1 MNISK
6 FATARVAL
14 SVALVVCSVATAAQS
29 AYPNQ
34 PIKLVVPFPPAGGTD
49 VLTRLVANEVT
60 LKDSKWNFIVDNKP
74 GAGGNIGMDAVA
86 KSKKDGYTVGT
97 GQTANLAINPTLYT
111 KMPFDASK
119 DFAPVVLL
127 ASQPLVLVVRADSP
141 IKNLEDLKTQGQSRQ
156 LTMASAGTGTVGH
169 VGGEM
174 FARRAGIKVMHV
186 PYKGAG
192 PATTDLLG
200 GQTDIYF
207 ATPPS
212 IVSMVKAG
220 KLRAVAVTSLKRI
233 EVLPDVPTVAESGYQ
248 GFVVED
254 WKALVAPAG
263 TPPEAITKVNEA
275 VNAALKRPEI
285 MARLRDE
292 GSVARGG
299 SPAELGAFMK
309 SEQTRWGTAVRESGA
324 KLD

>member
-1 MNISK
+1 MSK
-6 FATARVAL
+6 FATARAAL

-29 AYPNQ
+29 AYPSQ

-60 LKDSKWNFIVDNKP
+60 LKDSKWTFVVDNKP

-86 KSKKDGYTVGT
+86 KGKKDGYTVGT

-141 IKNLEDLKTQGQSRQ
+141 IKNLEELKTQGQSRQ

-220 KLRAVAVTSLKRI
+220 KLRAIAVTSLKRM

-275 VNAALKRPEI
+275 VNAALKRPEV

-299 SPAELGAFMK
+299 SPAELGTFMK

>member
-1 MNISK
+1 LK
-6 FATARVAL
+6 VQKYPFRAAVFAAL
-14 SVALVVCSVATAAQS
+14 ALCTAAAS
-29 AYPNQ
+29 AQASYPSQ
-34 PIKLVVPFPPAGGTD
+34 PIKVIVPFPPAGGTD
-49 VLTRLVANEVT
+49 VLTRLVANQVT
-60 LKDSKWNFIVDNKP
+60 LKDNKWAFIVDNKP

-86 KSKKDGYTVGT
+86 KAKKDGYTFGT

-111 KMPFDASK
+111 KMPFDALK
-119 DFAPVVLL
+119 DFEPVVLL

-141 IKNLEDLKTQGQSRQ
+141 IKNLADLKTQGQAKS

-174 FARRAGIKVMHV
+174 FAKRAGIKVMHV

-212 IVSMVKAG
+212 VISMVKAG
-220 KLRAVAVTSLKRI
+220 KLRAIAVTSLKRI
-233 EVLPDVPTVAESGYQ
+233 DVLPDVPTVAESGYP
-248 GFVVED
+248 GFVAED
-254 WKALVAPAG
+254 WKALVAPTG
-263 TPPEAITKVNEA
+263 TPPEAITKMNQVM
-275 VNAALKRPEI
+275 NAALARPEVI
-285 MARLRDE
+285 ARLKDE

-299 SPAELGAFMK
+299 TPAELGAFLK
-309 SEQTRWGTAVRESGA
+309 TENTRWGTAVRESGA

>member
-1 MNISK
+1 MK
-6 FATARVAL
+6 TQKHALRLALAAALALCGATGN
-14 SVALVVCSVATAAQS
+14 AQP
-29 AYPNQ
+29 AYPSQ
-34 PIKLVVPFPPAGGTD
+34 PIKIVVPFPPAGGTD
-49 VLTRLVANEVT
+49 VLTRLVTNEVT
-60 LKDSKWNFIVDNKP
+60 LKDKWIFIVDNKP

-86 KSKKDGYTVGT
+86 KGKKDGYTFGA
-97 GQTANLAINPTLYT
+97 GQTANLAINPALYT
-111 KMPFDASK
+111 KIPFDAVK
-119 DFAPVVLL
+119 DFEPVVLL

-141 IKNLEDLKTQGQSRQ
+141 LKSLADLKTQGEARQ

-174 FARRAGIKVMHV
+174 FVKRAGIKVMHV

-212 IVSMVKAG
+212 IVSMVKGG
-220 KLRAVAVTSLKRI
+220 KLRALAVTSLKRI
-233 EVLPDVPTVAESGYQ
+233 DVLPDVPTVAESGYP
-248 GFVVED
+248 GFVAED

-263 TPPEAITKVNEA
+263 TPPEAIAKMNRA
-275 VNAALKRPEI
+275 VNAALARPELV
-285 MARLRDE
+285 ARLKDE

-299 SPAELGAFMK
+299 TPAELGAFLK
-309 SEQTRWGTAVRESGA
+309 AESLRWGTAVKESGA

>member
-1 MNISK
+1 MRL
-6 FATARVAL
+6 AAYAALALCGAVAG
-14 SVALVVCSVATAAQS
+14 AQS
-29 AYPNQ
+29 NYPSQ
-34 PIKLVVPFPPAGGTD
+34 PIKVVVPFPPAGGTD

-60 LKDSKWNFIVDNKP
+60 LKDNKWTFIVDNKP

-86 KSKKDGYTVGT
+86 KAKKDGYTFGT

-119 DFAPVVLL
+119 DFEPVVLL
-127 ASQPLVLVVRADSP
+127 ASQPLILVVRADSP
-141 IKNLEDLKTQGQSRQ
+141 IKNLADLKTQGQAKQ
-156 LTMASAGTGTVGH
+156 LIMASAGTGTVGH

-174 FARRAGIKVMHV
+174 FAKRAGIKVMHV

-207 ATPPS
+207 ATPPTV
-212 IVSMVKAG
+212 ISMVKAG

-233 EVLPDVPTVAESGYQ
+233 DVLPDVPTVAESGYP
-248 GFVVED
+248 GFVAED
-254 WKALVAPAG
+254 WKAVVAPAG
-263 TPPEAITKVNEA
+263 TPAEAINKLNQVL
-275 VNAALKRPEI
+275 NAALARPEVI
-285 MARLRDE
+285 GRLKDE

-299 SPAELGAFMK
+299 TPAELGAFLK
-309 SEQTRWGTAVRESGA
+309 TENTRWGTAVRESGA

>member
-1 MNISK
+1 LKSQKHTFRLAM
-6 FATARVAL
+6 FAAFAL
-14 SVALVVCSVATAAQS
+14 CGAAASAQA
-29 AYPNQ
+29 AYPSQ

-60 LKDSKWNFIVDNKP
+60 LRDKWTFIVDNKP

-86 KSKKDGYTVGT
+86 KAKKDGYTFGA

-111 KMPFDASK
+111 KMPFDALK
-119 DFAPVVLL
+119 DFEPVVLL

-141 IKNLEDLKTQGQSRQ
+141 IKSLADLKTQGEARQ
-156 LTMASAGTGTVGH
+156 LSMASAGTGTVGH

-174 FARRAGIKVMHV
+174 FAKRAGIKVMHV

-192 PATTDLLG
+192 PATNDLLG

-212 IVSMVKAG
+212 IISMVKGG
-220 KLRAVAVTSLKRI
+220 KLRALAVTSLKRI
-233 EVLPDVPTVAESGYQ
+233 DVLPNIPTVAESGYP
-248 GFVVED
+248 GFVAED

-263 TPPEAITKVNEA
+263 TPSQAITKMNQVMNT
-275 VNAALKRPEI
+275 ALARPEVV
-285 MARLRDE
+285 ARLKDE

-299 SPAELGAFMK
+299 TPAELGAFLK
-309 SEQTRWGTAVRESGA
+309 AENTRWGAAVKESGA

>member
-1 MNISK
+1 MNTQKS
-6 FATARVAL
+6 AARLAV
-14 SVALVVCSVATAAQS
+14 SVALAICSVAAGAQA
-29 AYPNQ
+29 AYPSQ
-34 PIKLVVPFPPAGGTD
+34 PIKVVVPFPPAGGTD

-60 LKDSKWNFIVDNKP
+60 SKDGKWTFIVDNKP

-86 KSKKDGYTVGT
+86 KAKKDGYSVGT
-97 GQTANLAINPTLYT
+97 GQTANLAINPALYT

-141 IKNLEDLKTQGQSRQ
+141 IRNLADLKAQGQSKQ

-174 FARRAGIKVMHV
+174 FARRAGIKLMHV
-186 PYKGAG
+186 PYKGAA

-200 GQTDIYF
+200 GQVDIYF

-212 IVSMVKAG
+212 IIAMVKAG
-220 KLRAVAVTSLKRI
+220 KLRALAVTSLGRI

-248 GFVVED
+248 GFVAED

-263 TPPEAITKVNEA
+263 TPPEAIARMNEA
-275 VNAALKRPEI
+275 MNAALKRPEVI
-285 MARLRDE
+285 ARLRDE

-299 SPAELGAFMK
+299 TPAELGAFMR
-309 SEQTRWGTAVRESGA
+309 SEQARWGSAVRESGA

>member
-1 MNISK
+1 MVLGLALCS
-6 FATARVAL
+6 AVAG
-14 SVALVVCSVATAAQS
+14 AQTNFPS
-29 AYPNQ
+29 Q
-34 PIKLVVPFPPAGGTD
+34 PIKVIVPFPPAGGTD

-60 LKDSKWNFIVDNKP
+60 LKDNKWTFIVDNKP
-74 GAGGNIGMDAVA
+74 GAGGNIGLDAVA
-86 KSKKDGYTVGT
+86 KAKKDGYTVGT

-111 KMPFDASK
+111 KVPFDALK

-141 IKNLEDLKTQGQSRQ
+141 IKSVADLKSQSEKKQ
-156 LTMASAGTGTVGH
+156 LGMASAGTGTVGH

-212 IVSMVKAG
+212 VISMIKAG

-233 EVLPDVPTVAESGYQ
+233 DVLPNVPTVAESGYP
-248 GFVVED
+248 GFVAED
-254 WKALVAPAG
+254 WKAVVAPVD
-263 TPPEAITKVNEA
+263 TPPEAIAKINQAMNT
-275 VNAALKRPEI
+275 ALARPEVV
-285 MARLRDE
+285 ARLKDE

-299 SPAELGAFMK
+299 TPAELGAFLK
-309 SEQTRWGTAVRESGA
+309 SEHTRWGAAVRESGA

>member
-1 MNISK
+1 LKSHK
-6 FATARVAL
+6 HTLRLAVFAAL
-14 SVALVVCSVATAAQS
+14 ALCGAAASAQA
-29 AYPNQ
+29 AYPSQ
-34 PIKLVVPFPPAGGTD
+34 PIKVVVPFPPAGGTD

-60 LKDSKWNFIVDNKP
+60 LKDNKWTFIVDNKP

-86 KSKKDGYTVGT
+86 KAKKDGYTFGT

-111 KMPFDASK
+111 KMPFDALK
-119 DFAPVVLL
+119 DFEPVVLL

-141 IKNLEDLKTQGQSRQ
+141 IKNLADLKTQGQAKQ

-174 FARRAGIKVMHV
+174 FAKRAGIKVMHV

-212 IVSMVKAG
+212 VISMVKAG

-233 EVLPDVPTVAESGYQ
+233 DVLPNVPTVAESGYP
-248 GFVVED
+248 GFVAED
-254 WKALVAPAG
+254 WKAVVAPAG
-263 TPPEAITKVNEA
+263 TPPEAINKMNQVM
-275 VNAALKRPEI
+275 NAALARPEVV
-285 MARLRDE
+285 ARLKDE

-299 SPAELGAFMK
+299 TPAELGAFLK
-309 SEQTRWGTAVRESGA
+309 TEHTRWGAAVKESGA

>member
-1 MNISK
+1 ML
-6 FATARVAL
+6 AAL
-14 SVALVVCSVATAAQS
+14 AFCGAAGHAQS
-29 AYPNQ
+29 VYPSQ
-34 PIKLVVPFPPAGGTD
+34 PIRIVVPFPPAGGTD
-49 VLTRLVANEVT
+49 VLTRLVTNEVT
-60 LKDSKWNFIVDNKP
+60 LKDKWILIVDNKP

-86 KSKKDGYTVGT
+86 KARKDGYTFGA
-97 GQTANLAINPTLYT
+97 GQTANLAINPALYT
-111 KMPFDASK
+111 KMPFDAAK
-119 DFAPVVLL
+119 DFEPVVLM

-141 IKNLEDLKTQGQSRQ
+141 IQSLADLKTQGQARQ

-212 IVSMVKAG
+212 IISMVKAG
-220 KLRAVAVTSLKRI
+220 KLRALAVTSLKRI
-233 EVLPDVPTVAESGYQ
+233 DVLPGIPTVAESGYP
-248 GFVVED
+248 GFVAED

-263 TPPEAITKVNEA
+263 TPSAAIARMNQVVNT
-275 VNAALKRPEI
+275 ALARPEVA
-285 MARLRDE
+285 ARLKDE

-299 SPAELGAFMK
+299 TPAELGAFLK
-309 SEQTRWGTAVRESGA
+309 TENIRWGAAVKESGA

>member
-1 MNISK
+1 MKAQNYASRIAM
-6 FATARVAL
+6 FAALALCCATASAQ
-14 SVALVVCSVATAAQS
+14 AT
-29 AYPNQ
+29 YPSQ
-34 PIKLVVPFPPAGGTD
+34 PIKVIVPFPPAGGTD
-49 VLTRLVANEVT
+49 VLTRLIVNEVT
-60 LKDSKWNFIVDNKP
+60 LNDKWTFIVDNKP

-86 KSKKDGYTVGT
+86 KAKKDGYTIGA

-111 KMPFDASK
+111 KMPFDAVK
-119 DFAPVVLL
+119 DFEPVVLL
-127 ASQPLVLVVRADSP
+127 ASQPLVLVVRADST
-141 IKNLEDLKTQGQSRQ
+141 IKSLSDLKTQGQAKQ
-156 LTMASAGTGTVGH
+156 LSMASAGTGTVGH

-192 PATTDLLG
+192 PAMNDLLG

-212 IVSMVKAG
+212 IISMVKGG
-220 KLRAVAVTSLKRI
+220 KLRALAVTSLKRI
-233 EVLPDVPTVAESGYQ
+233 DVLPNTPTVAESGYP
-248 GFVVED
+248 GFVAED

-263 TPPEAITKVNEA
+263 TPSEAITKTNQVM
-275 VNAALKRPEI
+275 NAALARPEVI
-285 MARLRDE
+285 ARLKDE

-299 SPAELGAFMK
+299 TPAELGAFLK
-309 SEQTRWGTAVRESGA
+309 SENTRWGAAVKESGA

>member
-1 MNISK
+1 MVLGLALCSA
-6 FATARVAL
+6 FAG
-14 SVALVVCSVATAAQS
+14 AQTNFPS
-29 AYPNQ
+29 Q
-34 PIKLVVPFPPAGGTD
+34 PIKVIVPFPPAGGTD

-60 LKDSKWNFIVDNKP
+60 LKDNKWTFIVDNKP
-74 GAGGNIGMDAVA
+74 GAGGNIGLDAVA
-86 KSKKDGYTVGT
+86 KAKKDGYTVGT

-111 KMPFDASK
+111 KVPFDALK

-141 IKNLEDLKTQGQSRQ
+141 IKSVADLKTQSEKKQ
-156 LTMASAGTGTVGH
+156 LGMASAGTGTVGH

-212 IVSMVKAG
+212 VISMIKAG

-233 EVLPDVPTVAESGYQ
+233 DVLPNVPTVAESGYP
-248 GFVVED
+248 GFVAED
-254 WKALVAPAG
+254 WKAVVAPVD
-263 TPPEAITKVNEA
+263 TPPEAIAKINQAMNT
-275 VNAALKRPEI
+275 ALARPEVV
-285 MARLRDE
+285 ARLKDE

-299 SPAELGAFMK
+299 TPAELGAFLK
-309 SEQTRWGTAVRESGA
+309 SEHTRWGAAVRESGA

>member
-1 MNISK
+1 MKSHK
-6 FATARVAL
+6 HTLRLAVFAAL
-14 SVALVVCSVATAAQS
+14 ALCGAAASAQA
-29 AYPNQ
+29 AYPSQ
-34 PIKLVVPFPPAGGTD
+34 PIKVVVPFPPAGGTD

-60 LKDSKWNFIVDNKP
+60 LKDNKWTFIVDNKP

-86 KSKKDGYTVGT
+86 KAKKDGYTFGT

-111 KMPFDASK
+111 KMPFDALK
-119 DFAPVVLL
+119 DFEPVVLL

-141 IKNLEDLKTQGQSRQ
+141 IKNLADLKTQGQAKQ

-174 FARRAGIKVMHV
+174 FAKRAGIKVMHV

-212 IVSMVKAG
+212 VISMVKAG

-233 EVLPDVPTVAESGYQ
+233 DVLPNVPTVAESGYP
-248 GFVVED
+248 GFVAED
-254 WKALVAPAG
+254 WKAVVAPAG
-263 TPPEAITKVNEA
+263 TPPEAINKMNQVM
-275 VNAALKRPEI
+275 NAALARPEVV
-285 MARLRDE
+285 ARLKDE

-299 SPAELGAFMK
+299 TPAELGAFLK
-309 SEQTRWGTAVRESGA
+309 TENTRWGAAVKESGA

>member
-1 MNISK
+1 MQIRSILAHGAIALGAGLGLA
-6 FATARVAL
+6 ATG
-14 SVALVVCSVATAAQS
+14 SGAQA
-29 AYPNQ
+29 AYPDH

-60 LKDSKWNFIVDNKP
+60 LKQQWTFVVDNKP
-74 GAGGNIGMDAVA
+74 GAGGNIGLEAVA
-86 KSKKDGYTVGT
+86 KARKDGYTLGA
-97 GQTANLAINPTLYT
+97 GQTANLAINPALYT
-111 KMPFDASK
+111 RMPFDAGK
-119 DFAPVVLL
+119 DFAPVILL
-127 ASQPLVLVVRADSP
+127 ASQPVVLVVKAGSP
-141 IKNLEDLKTQGQSRQ
+141 IKTLADLKSQAQARQ

-174 FARRAGIKVMHV
+174 FAKRAGIKVLHV

-200 GQTDIYF
+200 GNTDIYF

-212 IVSMVKAG
+212 VLALIKAG
-220 KLRAVAVTSLKRI
+220 KLRAVAVTSPGRL
-233 EVLPDVPTVAESGYQ
+233 EVLPEVPTVAESGYP
-248 GFVVED
+248 GFVAED

-263 TPPEAITKVNEA
+263 TPAEVIAQLNQA
-275 VNAALKRPEI
+275 MNDALARPDVI
-285 MARLRDE
+285 ARLRDE

-299 SPAELGAFMK
+299 TPAELGALLK
-309 SEQTRWGTAVRESGA
+309 SEQACWGAAVRDSGA